1 MTLNGFVVR
10 RSNKKGALE
19 PSESKDAML
28 KFNRKMRE
36 GSVEL
41 CRALLSS
48 GALHGPM
55 SMKQQTDAIEYAY
68 GVGVA
73 YVD

>member
-1 MTLNGFVVR
+1 MNVNGFVVR
-10 RSNKKGALE
+10 RSSGPRPKDLF
-19 PSESKDAML
+19 ESKDAML

-36 GSVEL
+36 GSVEHCKAIL
-41 CRALLSS
+41 ES
-48 GALHGPM
+48 GTLYGPM
-55 SMKQQTDAIEYAY
+55 TMKQQTDAISYAY